1 MNSDNLIFSS
11 KIDPQ
16 VEDVCFDLLTD
27 YFEDE
32 DFDKVYVEPVGQFGE
47 YCHLNN
53 VKYSN
58 TERQMPLHLIP
69 FSDVFLTNIFSLI
82 FRVCVVRVLSFH
94 NPAEMYLAPFLSV
107 WEYLLPLVF
116 NFMPLKD
123 ILRKQKNLILFLV
136 IAIC

>member
-1 MNSDNLIFSS
+1 M
-11 KIDPQ
+11 
-16 VEDVCFDLLTD
+16 
-27 YFEDE
+27 
-32 DFDKVYVEPVGQFGE
+32 
-47 YCHLNN
+47 
-53 VKYSN
+53 
-58 TERQMPLHLIP
+58 
-69 FSDVFLTNIFSLI
+69 
-82 FRVCVVRVLSFH
+82 VRVLSFH